1 MTGRGLRF
9 RRIVL
14 DLGGS
19 GRNAQTAQFVAE
31 LAELLDVDLLGRFVE
46 DSEIAKLAGLP
57 FAREFRFLE
66 HDWYT
71 LAQDDILHASEI
83 AVAAARRMFEQAT
96 SSSTARHQFQ
106 VVRHETSAKMR
117 RRGEEIAVIRPQARP
132 EEPFELMLEAA
143 FQIAAGVLIVPTK
156 IVRRSGPVMAVA
168 AAPDD
173 PIVGLAQ
180 RLATSAGERLLR
192 LDWPSGISPP
202 KHKRELASNGSEAA
216 PIARVW
222 NSAMATSG
230 TSGFPFGAPSERIV
244 LVSRGTFDDATLSA
258 IASLRRTPVFVVELD
273 RDDAPQ

>member
-1 MTGRGLRF
+1 MTGRDLHF

-14 DLGGS
+14 DLSGS

-46 DSEIAKLAGLP
+46 DSDIAKLAGLP

-66 HDWYT
+66 RDWHS
-71 LAQDDILHASEI
+71 LAQEDIMHASAI
-83 AVAAARRMFEQAT
+83 AVAAARRMFERAT
-96 SSSTARHQFQ
+96 SSSTARHHFQ
-106 VVRHETSAKMR
+106 VVRHAASAKMR
-117 RRGEEIAVIRPQARP
+117 RCDEQIAVIHPQARP
-132 EEPFELMLEAA
+132 EEPFESMLEAA
-143 FQIAAGVLIVPTK
+143 FRIAAGVLIMPTK
-156 IVRRSGPVMAVA
+156 IVRRSGPVIAVA
-168 AAPDD
+168 AVRDD

-180 RLATSAGERLLR
+180 HLATSAGERLLR
-192 LDWPSGISPP
+192 LNWPSGISPP
-202 KHKRELASNGSEAA
+202 THKRELLSNGGQAA
-216 PIARVW
+216 PRRW

-273 RDDAPQ
+273 RDDAPL